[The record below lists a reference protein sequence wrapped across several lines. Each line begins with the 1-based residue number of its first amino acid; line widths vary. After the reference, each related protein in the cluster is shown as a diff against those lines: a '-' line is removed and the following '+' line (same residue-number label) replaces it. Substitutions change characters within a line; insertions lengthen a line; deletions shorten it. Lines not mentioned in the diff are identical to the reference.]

1 MLSGGSGF
9 SKETFVSM
17 RRRGRDAPIAAI
29 CLATHNQLGRPH
41 SGHSLYAKYQLLVD
55 SNAEVVLIDRRN
67 HHIFRPLLYQ
77 VATAVLAPSEIV
89 IPIRQLV
96 EKQKNLSVIMAEVT
110 RVDLTS
116 RSLDTICPV
125 VGTRKIEAF
134 LQRTGGRLCFW

>member
-1 MLSGGSGF
+1 MAKGDDKASEAEPRERQTPRIVIVGGGF
-9 SKETFVSM
+9 
-17 RRRGRDAPIAAI
+17 GGIAAARALRG
-29 CLATHNQLGRPH
+29 C
-41 SGHSLYAKYQLLVD
+41 K
-55 SNAEVVLIDRRN
+55 AEIVLIDRRN

-77 VATAVLAPSEIV
+77 VATAVLAPSEIA

-125 VGTRKIEAF
+125 VGARKIEAF